1 MRSKCISRPCWLG
14 RQAGNPNRPFLMFRP
29 RLLPTERI
37 LRVTCAEDSSNAMY
51 KARLPLRQVWL
62 AKCAATVDLPEP
74 EVPDTNID
82 EPLKKPRPSSIVSR
96 SSMPDEIRSLE
107 TLWSRRMEDRGKTEK
122 PFLSIRKGYSS
133 VP

>member
-1 MRSKCISRPCWLG
+1 MYSL
-14 RQAGNPNRPFLMFRP
+14 
-29 RLLPTERI
+29 RLIPTERI
-37 LRVTCAEDSSNAMY
+37 LRVTCAADSSNAMY
-51 KARLPLRQVWL
+51 KARLPLRQVSL
-62 AKCAATVDLPEP
+62 AKCAASVDLPEP

-96 SSMPDEIRSLE
+96 SFMPEEIRSLE
-107 TLWSRRMEDRGKTEK
+107 TLCFRRMEDKGKTEK